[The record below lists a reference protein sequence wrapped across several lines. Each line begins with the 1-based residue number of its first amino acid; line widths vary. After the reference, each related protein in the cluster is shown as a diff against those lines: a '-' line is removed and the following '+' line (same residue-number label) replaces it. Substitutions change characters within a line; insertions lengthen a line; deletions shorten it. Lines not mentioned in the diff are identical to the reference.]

1 MRRTLVALVED
12 KPGVLNRIVSLFR
25 RRNFNIES
33 LTVGHSEQPG
43 VSRLTMV
50 VEADNVP
57 VEQFVYQLDKL
68 INVIDVTD
76 LTETQSVVRELAL
89 VKVKADSGTRGE
101 IMQLVDVYR
110 AKIVDVSL
118 QSLVDGGRWTG
129 RPCPVVD
136 RAVGELR
143 CPGDRAHRARGDA
156 ARRGSQQRDE
166 RPERHLHPGP
176 AGGGSHVGEIGGC
189 LTHEFFILPG
199 RWRWGSTQA
208 ARILTRSWWRGKT
221 VETLETQ
228 TCRSYQ
234 NFGSLVVAQ
243 AKALTTPLDLAEG
256 IAAALDALSLPDGRA
271 NCFGFPGNDVGDQRD
286 CRAAGGTRGPAA
298 FGLRPES
305 TGPV

>member
-118 QSLVDGGRWTG
+118 QSLVVEIVGPEDRVQSLVGLLESFGVLEIVRTG
-129 RPCPVVD
+129 RV
-136 RAVGELR
+136 AMLR
-143 CPGDRAHRARGDA
+143 GVEVSNAINGLNGICIQDMPASDPTLVKSVA
-156 ARRGSQQRDE
+156 A
-166 RPERHLHPGP
+166 
-176 AGGGSHVGEIGGC
+176 
-189 LTHEFFILPG
+189 
-199 RWRWGSTQA
+199 
-208 ARILTRSWWRGKT
+208 
-221 VETLETQ
+221 
-228 TCRSYQ
+228 
-234 NFGSLVVAQ
+234 
-243 AKALTTPLDLAEG
+243 
-256 IAAALDALSLPDGRA
+256 
-271 NCFGFPGNDVGDQRD
+271 
-286 CRAAGGTRGPAA
+286 
-298 FGLRPES
+298 
-305 TGPV
+305 